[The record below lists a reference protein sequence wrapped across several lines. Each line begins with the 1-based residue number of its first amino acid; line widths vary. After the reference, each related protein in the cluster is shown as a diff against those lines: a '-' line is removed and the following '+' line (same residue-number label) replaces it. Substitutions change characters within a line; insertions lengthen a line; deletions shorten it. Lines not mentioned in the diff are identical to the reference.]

1 MTTTPAAT
9 TFEALLVQLQETVTR
24 LESDELTLEEAI
36 SAYEQSVEIA
46 HQCTRMLDE
55 AELRITTIDAQ
66 SRTLRE
72 ESAVY
77 NIGSTRAAS
86 LLLGD
91 DEDDDDLADLLDD
104 E

>member
-1 MTTTPAAT
+1 MTTTNGAK
-9 TFEALLVQLQETVTR
+9 TFEALLIQLQETVTN

-36 SAYEQSVEIA
+36 SAYERSVEIA
-46 HQCTRMLDE
+46 NNCTRMLDE

-66 SRTLRE
+66 SRSLRE

-77 NIGSTRAAS
+77 TISSSRAAS
-86 LLLGD
+86 FLLGD
-91 DEDDDDLADLLDD
+91 DDDDELADLLED